1 MTAAPR
7 HRGDGDG
14 DDGEYDCDRSLPP
27 RRPVKAREQT
37 SQAGVRQRV
46 ARDPVYVLK
55 PPTQPELVRISRQQN
70 ETHCD
75 GRDERQSTD
84 DSSRRRPV
92 ATRKTM
98 KSAGVSLIPAAIP
111 IPIPV
116 HLRDG
121 CDSTSARTI
130 VITSTLIWPSCS
142 ESRTGSSQMIGPI
155 RSAVNPH
162 TPVAVLI
169 PAAVSIR
176 RTM

>member
-46 ARDPVYVLK
+46 ARDPLYVLK

-75 GRDERQSTD
+75 GGDERQSSD
-84 DSSRRRPV
+84 DCLTTSPGCGEKDDEERGSQFDTGGDPD
-92 ATRKTM
+92 TYP
-98 KSAGVSLIPAAIP
+98 SPPAGRLRQHVSEDDRHHEHIDLAE
-111 IPIPV
+111 
-116 HLRDG
+116 L
-121 CDSTSARTI
+121 
-130 VITSTLIWPSCS
+130 
-142 ESRTGSSQMIGPI
+142 
-155 RSAVNPH
+155 
-162 TPVAVLI
+162 
-169 PAAVSIR
+169 
-176 RTM
+176 